1 MNTNFTNPN
10 LEPGGDETEKPIQK
24 KAYSTPQIRHF
35 GSLTEL
41 TQLAPNRGGDG
52 CTTWADCTF
61 T

>member
-1 MNTNFTNPN
+1 MDNNFTNSN
-10 LEPGGDETEKPIQK
+10 LKPGGEENEKPTQK
-24 KAYSTPQIRHF
+24 KAYHAPQIRQF

-41 TQLAPNRGGDG
+41 TQLSPNRGGDG

>member
-1 MNTNFTNPN
+1 MKNQR
-10 LEPGGDETEKPIQK
+10 KK
-24 KAYSTPQIRHF
+24 KAYHAPEIRQF
-35 GSLTEL
+35 GNLTDL